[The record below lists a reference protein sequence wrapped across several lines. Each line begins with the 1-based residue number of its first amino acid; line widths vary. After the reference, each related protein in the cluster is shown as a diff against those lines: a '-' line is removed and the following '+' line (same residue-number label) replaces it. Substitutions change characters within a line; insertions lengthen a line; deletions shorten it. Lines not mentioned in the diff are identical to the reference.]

1 MKFFNSFYKYGLA
14 AKVFHWVTFMLLL
27 LQFPLGLYLVSMD
40 FSETRIDL
48 EEFHIFFGIIIFY
61 ITALRLI
68 WKFVDPKPSPK
79 KSLFKGQIILA
90 KTNYFFMYFS
100 LLAITVSGMLK
111 KLFMG
116 ENLNFIFFK
125 LKFIESN
132 FELSDLFY
140 TIHIYAN
147 YLLVLLFVIHILA
160 VIVHHYIY
168 KENILSKML

>member
-1 MKFFNSFYKYGLA
+1 MKLLNSFYKYGLL
-14 AKVFHWVTFMLLL
+14 AKMFHWITFLLLL
-27 LQFPLGLYLVSMD
+27 LQFPLGLYLVSLE
-40 FSETRIDL
+40 FSETRINL
-48 EEFHIFFGIIIFY
+48 EAIHIYLGILIFY
-61 ITALRLI
+61 ITAFRLI
-68 WKFVDPKPSPK
+68 WKIVDPKPSPK
-79 KSLFKGQIILA
+79 KNLFRGQVLLSKI
-90 KTNYFFMYFS
+90 NYFFMYFS

-147 YLLVLLFVIHILA
+147 YLLVLLFIVHILA

>member
-1 MKFFNSFYKYGLA
+1 MKFFNSFYKYGLV
-14 AKVFHWVTFMLLL
+14 AKVFHWVTFLLLL
-27 LQFPLGLYLVSMD
+27 LQFPLGLYLVSID
-40 FSETRIDL
+40 FSETRIAL

-68 WKFVDPKPSPK
+68 WKFIDPKDSPK
-79 KSLFKGQIILA
+79 KSLFKGQIILS
-90 KTNYFFMYFS
+90 KINYFLMYSS
-100 LLAITVSGMLK
+100 LMVITLSGMLK

-125 LKFIESN
+125 LKFIKSN
-132 FELSDLFY
+132 FELSDIFY
-140 TIHIYAN
+140 SIHIYAN
-147 YLLVLLFVIHILA
+147 YLLVLLFIVHILA